1 MIALP
6 FTRKQSAVPAPG
18 DYRVS
23 YSANGSQITERVT
36 VIRPVRGGLL
46 ILAYNS
52 RVNRFT
58 RERLPMA
65 AVNALTWKPLA

>member
-1 MIALP
+1 MFGKKSTPTL
-6 FTRKQSAVPAPG
+6 SPG

-23 YSANGSQITERVT
+23 YHANGSQVTERVT

-58 RERLPMA
+58 RERLPLA
-65 AVNALTWKPLA
+65 AVNALTWKPLN